1 MEHEKMENRL
11 FTKDFTLVVIGQII
25 SLFGNAVVRFALP
38 LYLLNQTG
46 SSALYGTVMACA
58 FIPMI
63 ILSPVGGMI
72 ADRVNKRNIMV
83 ALDFTTAGLILAF
96 MVLQGKVNLVFLL
109 ALTLMLLY
117 GIAGAYQPAVQASIP
132 ALVQQEEFMRANA
145 VINVVS
151 SFASLLGPVLG
162 GVLYSFY
169 GLLPILEVG
178 LVCFVL
184 SAVMEIF
191 IRIPFK
197 KQETEG
203 VSGRSCGRIFG
214 RVFTLSAGKSRRSA
228 RDL

>member
-1 MEHEKMENRL
+1 
-11 FTKDFTLVVIGQII
+11 
-25 SLFGNAVVRFALP
+25 
-38 LYLLNQTG
+38 
-46 SSALYGTVMACA
+46 
-58 FIPMI
+58 
-63 ILSPVGGMI
+63 
-72 ADRVNKRNIMV
+72 MV

-162 GVLYSFY
+162 GVLYSLY

-197 KQETEG
+197 KQETA
-203 VSGRSCGRIFG
+203 GRIFG
-214 RVFTLSAGKSRRSA
+214 RVFTLSAGKSR
-228 RDL
+228 

>member
-132 ALVQQEEFMRANA
+132 ALVQPEEFMRANA

-162 GVLYSFY
+162 GVLYSLY

-184 SAVMEIF
+184 SAVMGIF
-191 IRIPFK
+191 IIIPFE
-197 KQETEG
+197 KQ
-203 VSGRSCGRIFG
+203 
-214 RVFTLSAGKSRRSA
+214 
-228 RDL
+228 

>member
-1 MEHEKMENRL
+1 MLKMRPATNSSGLDIQSWSRNRAGLIMMIQSGRHRSPAESPGGRIKKEERVMKNFMEKNFMEHEKMENRL

-132 ALVQQEEFMRANA
+132 ALVQQEEFMRAR
-145 VINVVS
+145 
-151 SFASLLGPVLG
+151 L
-162 GVLYSFY
+162 
-169 GLLPILEVG
+169 
-178 LVCFVL
+178 
-184 SAVMEIF
+184 
-191 IRIPFK
+191 
-197 KQETEG
+197 
-203 VSGRSCGRIFG
+203 
-214 RVFTLSAGKSRRSA
+214 
-228 RDL
+228 